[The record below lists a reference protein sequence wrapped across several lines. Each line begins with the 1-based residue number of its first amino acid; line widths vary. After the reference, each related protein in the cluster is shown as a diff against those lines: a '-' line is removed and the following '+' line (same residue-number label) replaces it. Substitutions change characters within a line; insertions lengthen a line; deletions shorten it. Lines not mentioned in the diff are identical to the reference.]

1 MAVRIVT
8 DSSADLDPVVA
19 RALNIEVVP
28 LLVRFGREEY
38 RDGVDIGAEE
48 FYGRLTTEKG
58 LPATSQPPAEAFAE
72 VYRRLAA
79 DEHDIISIHLSSKLS
94 GTINAAAVGHE
105 QIEAPGRFELID
117 SYAVSM
123 GLGLIVEAAARAAS
137 AGQTFDEVARVAK
150 AAVGGVHVYVALGTV
165 EFLRR
170 GGRIGRANS
179 MVGSM
184 LNIKPVLEVADGEVR
199 PVERIRTWTKAVKRL
214 ERLALK
220 DRDAMRLHVG
230 TSGSPHLA
238 AQFVE
243 RLRPEM
249 PHTDFTTGYIGP
261 TVGVYAG
268 PGALGFCTLARR

>member
-8 DSSADLDPVVA
+8 DSSSDLDPMVA
-19 RALNIEVVP
+19 RALNIDVVP
-28 LLVRFGREEY
+28 LLVRFGSDEF

-48 FYGRLTTEKG
+48 FYGRLTTENG
-58 LPATSQPPAEAFAE
+58 LPATSQPPAEDFAD
-72 VYRRLAA
+72 VYRRLAG
-79 DEHDIISIHLSSKLS
+79 EGHEVVSIHISSKLS
-94 GTINAAAVGHE
+94 GTINAASVARESIGSGVRVE
-105 QIEAPGRFELID
+105 IID
-117 SYAVSM
+117 SYNVSM
-123 GLGLIVEAAARAAS
+123 GLGLVVEAAARAA
-137 AGQTFDEVARVAK
+137 AGGASFEDVAGVAK
-150 AAVGGVHVYVALGTV
+150 DAASGVRVYVALGTI

-199 PVERIRTWTKAVKRL
+199 PVARIRTWKKAVD
-214 ERLALK
+214 RLAVLALQ
-220 DRDAMRLHVG
+220 DREVARLHAG

-261 TVGVYAG
+261 AVGVYAG
-268 PGALGFCTLARR
+268 PGALGFCTLRRR